1 MDFFVEYE
9 LGNLI
14 VDDKDDHADLI
25 GTKIVGELLFVCYPE
40 EGDILVKSIGEYLIY
55 IFNEHEN
62 DIFDSADAH
71 SQRLA
76 DMISNVKLETDHI
89 LYEFNGEDMGIDVD
103 GKIAVLE
110 DFRITDSKIPAAED
124 LRDILDQIVQKVGK
138 IFDVDYFLT
147 DEFAFSEEIK
157 NKNVVNLL
165 EEIGFVKSGN
175 DGLIRPLCI
184 DRLPN
189 I

>member
-9 LGNLI
+9 LGYLI
-14 VDDKDDHADLI
+14 VDDKDDVEVLI
-25 GTKIVGELLFVCYPE
+25 GTKIIGEILFVCYPE

-76 DMISNVKLETDHI
+76 DIMCNVKIDTDHI
-89 LYEFNGEDMGIDVD
+89 LYEFNGEDTGIDVD

-110 DFRITDSKIPAAED
+110 DFCITDSKIPAAED
-124 LRDILDQIVQKVGK
+124 LSDILDQIVQKVEK

-147 DEFAFSEEIK
+147 DELAFSEKVK
-157 NKNVVNLL
+157 NKNVVHLL
-165 EEIGFVKSGN
+165 EEIGFVQSGN
-175 DGLIRPLCI
+175 DGLIRPL
-184 DRLPN
+184 
-189 I
+189 